1 MSALLDDDQGAQ
13 PGDSLG
19 EAVSH
24 LRGYWTRVSEEQRQR
39 EIRNNELVADA
50 YGVRD
55 DVPCDV
61 PLERVSLKRNVAFAY
76 PKDTP
81 DMRDEK
87 FAKM

>member
-1 MSALLDDDQGAQ
+1 MIA
-13 PGDSLG
+13 
-19 EAVSH
+19 
-24 LRGYWTRVSEEQRQR
+24 SEQQQL
-39 EIRNNELVADA
+39 EIDNNIAVADA

-81 DMRDEK
+81 GG
-87 FAKM
+87 A